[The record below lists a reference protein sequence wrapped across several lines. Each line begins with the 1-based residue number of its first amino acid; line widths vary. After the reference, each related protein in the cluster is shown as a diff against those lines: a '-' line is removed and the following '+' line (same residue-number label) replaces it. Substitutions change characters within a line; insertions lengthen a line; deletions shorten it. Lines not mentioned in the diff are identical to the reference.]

1 MTGILKNDVIKIDL
15 SGSVGSEQGKIRYA
29 VVIQNDKGNLHSSCT
44 IVIPFTHVIKG
55 LHIPTHAL
63 IKKNK
68 GNGLKVD
75 SMLLGEQIRVISE
88 QRIIEKVG
96 KITDE
101 KSLRE
106 IQRVYLANFGD

>member
-1 MTGILKNDVIKIDL
+1 
-15 SGSVGSEQGKIRYA
+15 
-29 VVIQNDKGNLHSSCT
+29 
-44 IVIPFTHVIKG
+44 
-55 LHIPTHAL
+55 
-63 IKKNK
+63 
-68 GNGLKVD
+68 
-75 SMLLGEQIRVISE
+75 MLLGEQIRVISE

>member
-1 MTGILKNDVIKIDL
+1 MTGILKNDVVKMDL
-15 SGSVGSEQGKIRYA
+15 TGAIGSEQDKVRYG
-29 VVIQNDKGNLHSSCT
+29 VVIQNDMGNIHSKTT

-63 IKKNK
+63 IKKSK
-68 GNGLKVD
+68 ENGLKVD

-96 KITDE
+96 KITDK
-101 KSLRE
+101 KSLIE
-106 IQRVYLANFGD
+106 IRRVYEANFGD

>member
-1 MTGILKNDVIKIDL
+1 MVGIFKNDVIRIDL
-15 SGSVGSEQGKIRYA
+15 SGAIGSEQGKVRYA
-29 VVIQNDKGNLHSSCT
+29 VVIQNNKGNLYSSCT

-63 IKKNK
+63 IKKDK
-68 GNGLKVD
+68 ENGLKVD

-101 KSLRE
+101 YALKE
-106 IQRVYLANFGD
+106 IQRVCLANFGE

>member
-1 MTGILKNDVIKIDL
+1 MVGILKNDVIRIDL
-15 SGSVGSEQGKIRYA
+15 SGSVGSEQGKTRYA
-29 VVIQNDKGNLHSSCT
+29 VVIQNNQGNRHSSCT
-44 IVIPFTHVIKG
+44 IIIPFTHVIKG

-63 IKKNK
+63 IKKDE

-96 KITDE
+96 RITDVNAL
-101 KSLRE
+101 KE